1 MRLLLERWTIDFLPP
16 RLAVS
21 VYLLVTGS
29 LVGCAIILAGVIMLT
44 LGIVSGVGQWL
55 SAIVYLT
62 PPPSPRD
69 FHLTLPY
76 YFFGGWAV
84 GLFFLV
90 ATLLMWVRMPGHWVA
105 AAVAAL
111 AGGCAWWALVFA
123 LLAPP
128 HHPPFA
134 LAAVF
139 VAITAVMT
147 FGALAATLQRAP
159 GPVA

>member
-1 MRLLLERWTIDFLPP
+1 MPARLV
-16 RLAVS
+16 VS

-29 LVGCAIILAGVIMLT
+29 LIAFAIALAGVVILT
-44 LGIVSGVGQWL
+44 LGLVTGAVQWL
-55 SAIVYLT
+55 SDIVWLT
-62 PPPSPRD
+62 RPPSPGD

-76 YFFGGWAV
+76 YIFGGWAA

-90 ATLLMWVRMPGHWVA
+90 ATGLMWVRMPGHWVG

-111 AGGCAWWALVFA
+111 VGACAWWALVFA

-134 LAAVF
+134 LAVVF
-139 VAITAVMT
+139 VAITAVVT

-159 GPVA
+159 GLSRPRK